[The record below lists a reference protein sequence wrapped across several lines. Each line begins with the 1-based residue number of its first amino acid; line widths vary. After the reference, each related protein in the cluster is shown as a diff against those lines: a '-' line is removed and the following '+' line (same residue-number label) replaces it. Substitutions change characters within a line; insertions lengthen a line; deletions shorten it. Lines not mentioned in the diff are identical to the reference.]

1 MQAATAPAPRRP
13 DARILTVGPGGEL
26 RVAPRTALPELLRPG
41 DLLVANDAA
50 TLPASLRGWHRRSG
64 AVIEIRLAGRR
75 SLRYD
80 DVRAFTAVAFGAGDH
95 RTRTE
100 LRPLPPEMEAGD
112 VLELGSLRAMVRA
125 LLGHPRLLRLKFDG
139 SPADV
144 WAGIAGHGR
153 PIQYAHVPEPLA
165 LWDVWTRVAA
175 HPVAFEA
182 PSAGF
187 VLDWKLL
194 GRLAGQGV
202 GFATLTHAA
211 GLSSTGDPF
220 LDVRLPFDE
229 AYSIPEATVRAI
241 EAAQRVVAVGTTVT
255 RALEH
260 AASRHGGVRP
270 GPGLGTQRIGAET
283 ELAVVDAL
291 LTGGHE
297 PCASHYMLLRA
308 FAEDRVLRG
317 MTATLEREAF
327 RSHEFGDAVL
337 LYRS

>member
-1 MQAATAPAPRRP
+1 
-13 DARILTVGPGGEL
+13 V
-26 RVAPRTALPELLRPG
+26 PRTALPDLLRPG

-50 TLPASLRGWHRRSG
+50 TLPASLRGIHRRTG
-64 AVIEIRLAGRR
+64 GTVEVRLAGRS

-80 DVRAFTAVAFGAGDH
+80 DVRAFTAVVFGSGDH

-100 LRPLPPEMEAGD
+100 LRPLPPLMRTGD
-112 VLELGSLRAMVRA
+112 GLDLGPLRATVRRV
-125 LLGHPRLLRLKFDG
+125 LGHPRLLCLRFDG
-139 SPADV
+139 SPEEV
-144 WAGIAGHGR
+144 WDGIARHGR
-153 PIQYAHVPEPLA
+153 PIQYAHVPSPLA
-165 LWDVWTRVAA
+165 LWDVWTRIAA

-187 VLDWKLL
+187 VLDWEVL
-194 GRLAGQGV
+194 GRLRACGI

-211 GLSSTGDPF
+211 GLSSTGDPA
-220 LDVRLPFDE
+220 LDARLPLDE
-229 AYSIPEATVRAI
+229 AYFIPETTACAIARAR
-241 EAAQRVVAVGTTVT
+241 RVVAVGTSVT

-260 AASRHGGVRP
+260 AAARS
-270 GPGLGTQRIGAET
+270 GLGLATLRIDRGT
-283 ELAVVDAL
+283 RLRVVHAL
-291 LTGGHE
+291 LTGVHE
-297 PCASHYMLLRA
+297 PGESHYMLLRA